1 MNFKCNF
8 YKDKHVRNYICM
20 TCETYIRVKQNYF
33 KLEAQ
38 CAKTQKSTARLMTPT
53 QIY

>member
-1 MNFKCNF
+1 MNLKYNF
-8 YKDKHVRNYICM
+8 YKGTHVRNYICM
-20 TCETYIRVKQNYF
+20 TCEIYVRVKQNYF

-38 CAKTQKSTARLMTPT
+38 SAKTEKSRVRFMTPT